1 MEFIQL
7 LHNNEKRFAFIR
19 YFISFISD
27 EIKEITSSIKINPLF
42 VDREKENGLPTI
54 IPHVI
59 SNNIKCLDFDI
70 EMIDFTKLK
79 KNFQNNKIYYIG
91 IKNDLDYSDCYCD
104 EV

>member
-54 IPHVI
+54 MPDIL

-79 KNFQNNKIYYIG
+79 KKFQNNKLYHIG
-91 IKNDLDYSDCYCD
+91 IKNDLDILDCYCD